1 MKCELVYVRSEADAQ
16 GWGTLRGHDER
27 SHIVPEA
34 VELVQLVGNRPD
46 EDALHACFANA
57 DNVSAKS
64 SGGPMGRR
72 SRSMSSGRCT
82 VGTTRSLRMRSA
94 STRSSVM

>member
-1 MKCELVYVRSEADAQ
+1 MKCELVYVRSEA
-16 GWGTLRGHDER
+16 GTGSGPLRGRDER

-46 EDALHACFANA
+46 EDALHACLRGA
-57 DNVSAKS
+57 DNLSANS
-64 SGGPMGRR
+64 SGGPIGRR

-82 VGTTRSLRMRSA
+82 VATTRSLRMRSA

>member
-1 MKCELVYVRSEADAQ
+1 MKCELVYVRSEADAL
-16 GWGTLRGHDER
+16 GRGPYVAATSGRTSFQKR
-27 SHIVPEA
+27 SSWCSSSATGQMKTRCTPA
-34 VELVQLVGNRPD
+34 
-46 EDALHACFANA
+46 FANA
-57 DNVSAKS
+57 YNFSANS

-82 VGTTRSLRMRSA
+82 VGMTRCLRMRSA